1 MGSSGSKKSSEDI
14 SELQSYEDACRDDPS
29 IRNFDATLQTRT
41 TEVLSSVV
49 AGIDIRS
56 LSFDSLKEVYGGLLG
71 MNQEVVSIILS
82 DQKDVWNNPQLS
94 ELVEEYFNNSLQML
108 DLCTALEKCLSR
120 ARDRQLIIR
129 VALQRFEEEDG
140 DEANNEEK
148 YSKTLEELNR
158 FRIAE
163 DPFTEEF
170 FQILGLVYERQ
181 RSMLK
186 KLELHK
192 CKINKKIK
200 SVKTYRKLTGI
211 IFVATVVA
219 VVICSVVAAA
229 VSAPPIAAALAA
241 AASVPLG
248 SMGKW
253 VDSLWKRYQV
263 ELEKQGG
270 LLSSM
275 HWRTSI
281 TISDLDSIRTLV
293 DKLEVHID
301 SLMRNADF
309 ALRGGEMVKL
319 GIGEIKTTMDRFMQS
334 LEDLGAQARKCS
346 EHITKGRTAILQK
359 IIKFKK

>member
-82 DQKDVWNNPQLS
+82 DQKD
-94 ELVEEYFNNSLQML
+94 
-108 DLCTALEKCLSR
+108 
-120 ARDRQLIIR
+120 
-129 VALQRFEEEDG
+129 
-140 DEANNEEK
+140 
-148 YSKTLEELNR
+148 
-158 FRIAE
+158 
-163 DPFTEEF
+163 
-170 FQILGLVYERQ
+170 

-229 VSAPPIAAALAA
+229 VAAPPIAAALAA

-293 DKLEVHID
+293 DKLECIEPNFSVKFGLGRKKRIPAECL
-301 SLMRNADF
+301 SNER
-309 ALRGGEMVKL
+309 ALYL
-319 GIGEIKTTMDRFMQS
+319 
-334 LEDLGAQARKCS
+334 
-346 EHITKGRTAILQK
+346 
-359 IIKFKK
+359 